1 MDDWYMCDE
10 AGDRGFF
17 ARFHPTDADPV

>member
-1 MDDWYMCDE
+1 MDDWHMYDE
-10 AGDRGFF
+10 AGDRCFF